1 MFKVLQNKLAFVPSQ
16 YKTEREVAQLLFK
29 SLHNP
34 DATCQLCAIP
44 IQNKAPYQ
52 EGEPLQSSLATM
64 TAKDRSSPAN
74 PEVRNK
80 RSTIPIV
87 RVAIEGY
94 LMTTSETKAPDKR
107 LGVIKQAAHPVLL

>member
-1 MFKVLQNKLAFVPSQ
+1 M
-16 YKTEREVAQLLFK
+16 
-29 SLHNP
+29 
-34 DATCQLCAIP
+34 P
-44 IQNKAPYQ
+44 IQNKGPYQ
-52 EGEPLQSSLATM
+52 EGELLQSSLATM

-80 RSTIPIV
+80 RSAMQLV

>member
-1 MFKVLQNKLAFVPSQ
+1 MLQNKLAFVPSQ
-16 YKTEREVAQLLFK
+16 YKTEREVAQRLFN

-80 RSTIPIV
+80 GSAMRIV
-87 RVAIEGY
+87 SVAIEGY

>member
-1 MFKVLQNKLAFVPSQ
+1 MPSQ
-16 YKTEREVAQLLFK
+16 YRTEPEVAQLLFN

-34 DATCQLCAIP
+34 DSTCQFCALT
-44 IQNKAPYQ
+44 IQNKENTCQ
-52 EGEPLQSSLATM
+52 QGEGGLQQSLANM

-80 RSTIPIV
+80 GSAMLLV
-87 RVAIEGY
+87 SVAIEGY
-94 LMTTSETKAPDKR
+94 LMTTSETKASDKR

>member
-16 YKTEREVAQLLFK
+16 YKTEREVAQCLFN
-29 SLHNP
+29 SIHNP
-34 DATCQLCAIP
+34 DSICQICAVP
-44 IQNKAPYQ
+44 IQNKDPYQ
-52 EGEPLQSSLATM
+52 EGELLQQSLATM
-64 TAKDRSSPAN
+64 AAKDRSSPAN

-80 RSTIPIV
+80 GSAMLLV
-87 RVAIEGY
+87 SVAIEGY

>member
-1 MFKVLQNKLAFVPSQ
+1 
-16 YKTEREVAQLLFK
+16 
-29 SLHNP
+29 
-34 DATCQLCAIP
+34 
-44 IQNKAPYQ
+44 
-52 EGEPLQSSLATM
+52 M

>member
-1 MFKVLQNKLAFVPSQ
+1 MFNVLQNKLAFVPSQ
-16 YKTEREVAQLLFK
+16 YKTEQEVAQLLFR

-34 DATCQLCAIP
+34 DATCQLCAMP
-44 IQNKAPYQ
+44 IQNKGPYQ
-52 EGEPLQSSLATM
+52 EGGLLQSSLATM

-80 RSTIPIV
+80 GSAMPIV

-94 LMTTSETKAPDKR
+94 LMTTSETKSPEKGV
-107 LGVIKQAAHPVLL
+107 GVIKQAAHPVLL